1 MAGYHYHAKRPPL
14 CGFVQTRFLPG
25 KFNKADTPRLYR
37 PVCSGNSARC
47 SGTSRRAVGSQ
58 RDGGGLR
65 ADGRQHD

>member
-1 MAGYHYHAKRPPL
+1 MAL
-14 CGFVQTRFLPG
+14 QTSNFLPG